1 LLGERGTNVGDAGSM
16 DTTQPAKIKCRPRPI
31 RGQSNNA
38 NIKTDSIAESMAR
51 ANGSAEDT
59 TKFTINTNQLS
70 NRYPLTY
77 KGIDNETAYAGGQT
91 LGQKQLMVL
100 LKWQE
105 LLLLLC

>member
-16 DTTQPAKIKCRPRPI
+16 DTTQPAQRSSAGPRPI

-59 TKFTINTNQLS
+59 TKFTLIQIN
-70 NRYPLTY
+70 YLTD
-77 KGIDNETAYAGGQT
+77 I
-91 LGQKQLMVL
+91 L
-100 LKWQE
+100 
-105 LLLLLC
+105 